1 MPQSLALSDL
11 VVPYV
16 LRAEDLGA
24 NHAILSV
31 LRVES
36 FESAA
41 DSLGTVI
48 RGRASFQGSLRI
60 DPAAGRL
67 DFQND
72 ETDPPFDPDRRSP
85 VFDIRETH
93 IDFELFVPRAS
104 SAIIAQRL
112 ALDCGSQSYSSTSL
126 PSRTAAVA
134 RAMAVVVLPTPP
146 FRLIVEIIIEF
157 PSICLYR

>member
-60 DPAAGRL
+60 DPAAAGDIERIAIRQGEGESGRW
-67 DFQND
+67 
-72 ETDPPFDPDRRSP
+72 RC
-85 VFDIRETH
+85 
-93 IDFELFVPRAS
+93 AS
-104 SAIIAQRL
+104 H
-112 ALDCGSQSYSSTSL
+112 
-126 PSRTAAVA
+126 AAG
-134 RAMAVVVLPTPP
+134 
-146 FRLIVEIIIEF
+146 
-157 PSICLYR
+157 